1 MKGNNVQLGIAAVLL
16 LLLSWI
22 IVDYPVISPPLY
34 ESAGETQ
41 TALFSEGEE
50 PVVWALRFGHN
61 IPVESALH
69 QAAERYADQVKHKSK
84 GRVVIA
90 IYPAQQL
97 GNDHQM
103 VEMAR
108 AGELDLLLTPTAK
121 LSVPL
126 PAMQYADL
134 PFYFSTPDELYS
146 MLDGEPGEILLKR
159 LNAIDLEGVTI
170 WENGFKQFT
179 GDRPLRTPEDF
190 LGLKI
195 RTMKSRIIMA
205 QFRSIEANP
214 LPIDFHATHQALA
227 DGVVNGQENPL
238 VAIVS
243 MGFHEVQSDLTL
255 SNHAYLGY
263 VFSISSKVLATL
275 PEDIQDILIET
286 AKELTQW
293 ERREVKQREEAL
305 LQIVRDAGVRVH
317 QLGTDEKQ
325 QFTAAMAHIAQR
337 FEEVIGADIISKT
350 EELRLNQA
358 LQQGGEPPIIIGLNA
373 DLSSSTRTSG
383 LAIKRGATLAIEEI
397 NARGGVLGRKLA
409 LLARDHM
416 ALSSQG
422 INNMELLIDNPNVVA
437 VLGGQQSPIIMPLL
451 PLIHREAIPFLAPWS
466 SAEKVVENGFDKN
479 QVFRLSANDR
489 LTAPFIIE
497 HLLKQYH
504 RPAIILENSVWGQ
517 GNLANMSKALEQRG
531 HEFVQVETINR
542 GEESFGPVLSR
553 IHQARADVVIMVVKP
568 VEGSLIIHAVADQQK
583 PLPVISHWG
592 ITGGHFWKDNR
603 EVLQKV
609 DLSFFQTLILNES
622 ARPEAKQLVARYWEK
637 YRVDDR
643 DQSIGAPT
651 GVAHAYDLIQLLAL
665 AIEQAGTTRRSAVRD
680 ALEQLPPYEG
690 VVRSYT
696 PAFSP
701 QRHDALSVDDYY
713 MARYDEQGNT
723 VLKP

>member
-293 ERREVKQREEAL
+293 ERREV
-305 LQIVRDAGVRVH
+305 
-317 QLGTDEKQ
+317 
-325 QFTAAMAHIAQR
+325 
-337 FEEVIGADIISKT
+337 
-350 EELRLNQA
+350 
-358 LQQGGEPPIIIGLNA
+358 
-373 DLSSSTRTSG
+373 
-383 LAIKRGATLAIEEI
+383 
-397 NARGGVLGRKLA
+397 
-409 LLARDHM
+409 
-416 ALSSQG
+416 
-422 INNMELLIDNPNVVA
+422 
-437 VLGGQQSPIIMPLL
+437 
-451 PLIHREAIPFLAPWS
+451 
-466 SAEKVVENGFDKN
+466 
-479 QVFRLSANDR
+479 
-489 LTAPFIIE
+489 
-497 HLLKQYH
+497 
-504 RPAIILENSVWGQ
+504 
-517 GNLANMSKALEQRG
+517 
-531 HEFVQVETINR
+531 
-542 GEESFGPVLSR
+542 
-553 IHQARADVVIMVVKP
+553 
-568 VEGSLIIHAVADQQK
+568 
-583 PLPVISHWG
+583 
-592 ITGGHFWKDNR
+592 
-603 EVLQKV
+603 
-609 DLSFFQTLILNES
+609 
-622 ARPEAKQLVARYWEK
+622 
-637 YRVDDR
+637 
-643 DQSIGAPT
+643 
-651 GVAHAYDLIQLLAL
+651 
-665 AIEQAGTTRRSAVRD
+665 
-680 ALEQLPPYEG
+680 
-690 VVRSYT
+690 
-696 PAFSP
+696 
-701 QRHDALSVDDYY
+701 
-713 MARYDEQGNT
+713 
-723 VLKP
+723 